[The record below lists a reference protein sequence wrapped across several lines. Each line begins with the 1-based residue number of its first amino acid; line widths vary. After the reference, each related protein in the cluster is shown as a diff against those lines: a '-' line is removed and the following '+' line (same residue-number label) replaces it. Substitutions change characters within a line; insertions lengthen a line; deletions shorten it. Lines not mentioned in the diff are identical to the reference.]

1 MFDITLISIL
11 ILLGYIALLV
21 SILNNGNP
29 GAKMIILPLI
39 FYIVVNSNSDRL
51 LRPLFIVSLFF
62 ILLEIILF
70 YTELR
75 SYLPFHI
82 PTLSRFNLV
91 RPHGLF
97 FEVHVTSLFIA
108 STLYLFGRKYMGGM
122 SSLLFMSLQT
132 ALAYLVVFFKKRY
145 IFSLV
150 LFLVI
155 LLYIVSISSAH
166 LDINSKHSMVSV
178 YYSLIDIQYNACFIY
193 GCASNIADLTDLDSG
208 YILYRGYM
216 EEIGFLRILY
226 YYGVLWLLVYFWLIM
241 RLSSSVVLPVMYFM
255 VMVHYPVVFGLLTTA
270 LLALSIN
277 YYNKK
282 IVNQLI

>member
-1 MFDITLISIL
+1 
-11 ILLGYIALLV
+11 
-21 SILNNGNP
+21 
-29 GAKMIILPLI
+29 
-39 FYIVVNSNSDRL
+39 
-51 LRPLFIVSLFF
+51 
-62 ILLEIILF
+62 
-70 YTELR
+70 
-75 SYLPFHI
+75 
-82 PTLSRFNLV
+82 
-91 RPHGLF
+91 
-97 FEVHVTSLFIA
+97 
-108 STLYLFGRKYMGGM
+108 MGGM

-193 GCASNIADLTDLDSG
+193 GCASNIADLTDLDSS

-255 VMVHYPVVFGLLTTA
+255 AMVHYPVVFGLLTTA